1 MSVKCPACGMDSPD
15 GAAWCDFCKEPFQ
28 KKASAKPA
36 ASTPETA
43 ALKNLPQEEL
53 LKRLPGELKKDADK
67 EKVEGFPPWLILA
80 ARLFLVFW
88 VLLLIAVAMY
98 AKARFKR

>member
-1 MSVKCPACGMDSPD
+1 MDSPD

-28 KKASAKPA
+28 KKAAAKPA
-36 ASTPETA
+36 APAPEVA
-43 ALKNLPQEEL
+43 ALKALPAEEL
-53 LKRLPGELKKDADK
+53 LKRLPDELKRDAEK
-67 EKVEGFPPWLILA
+67 EKIEGFPPWLITA

-88 VLLLIAVAMY
+88 VFLLIAVAMY